1 MKTFKT
7 NLLKSFTDFRKRLYN
22 KKTIE
27 DEKNF
32 ENCDINHQGTVN
44 NRTLRLY
51 SANIRCRGSFGAYG
65 RNTVVIT
72 NGLYEQFYV
81 NGMNYPTDYLRYDNS
96 KIYSGTTAEAHTY
109 HKIHLYPALNNSSYT
124 THGNCMSGD
133 AFGFP
138 VDVIVFDSSFTGTNY
153 WAFDGGDYGKF
164 VLVINMSASYQQ
176 YISAHL
182 GWQTIP
188 KLGSVMFFRQ
198 FDNNTKYS
206 GGDWMPVSYLDL

>member
-51 SANIRCRGSFGAYG
+51 SANIRCQGSFGAYG

-81 NGMNYPTDYLRYDNS
+81 NGMNYPTDYLRHNNNNAYN
-96 KIYSGTTAEAHTY
+96 GTSTENRTHY
-109 HKIHLYPALNNSSYT
+109 KIHLYPVFVYSSYT
-124 THGNCMSGD
+124 THGNCVEGD
-133 AFGFP
+133 EAGFP
-138 VDVIVFDSSFTGTNY
+138 VDVVVFDQDFGYESY

-176 YISAHL
+176 KISTYL

-188 KLGSVMFFRQ
+188 ERGSIMFFRQ